1 MNPARIQEL
10 FTGFDRIRV
19 LVLGDFMIDEYRSGR
34 AERLSPEAP
43 VPVILEHSVRQLPG
57 GAGNVVKNLAALKI
71 RSAAVG
77 LKGKDE
83 GGRILEGLLSG
94 AEALHLVE
102 DASRPTTRKMRI
114 LAGTQQICRLDQE
127 DPSPVGVPTED
138 LLIQEIEELLAG
150 CEAVIIS
157 DYDKGVVTERVIAAA
172 IAAAKARGAFV
183 SVDPQVSRFGLYR
196 HVGVLTPNHHEAGRF
211 ITRRLETDK
220 EVEAGGQEIMRRLE
234 PRMLLITRGEKGMSL
249 FDANGCRHFPTRAR
263 EVFDVTGAGD
273 TVISVFTAV
282 IAAGGTPEEA
292 VFLSNQAAGMVV
304 AKLGAATVT
313 REEILTGNAERTVS

>member
-1 MNPARIQEL
+1 MKPERIQEL
-10 FTGFDRIRV
+10 FAGFDRQRV

-57 GAGNVVKNLAALKI
+57 GAGNVVKNLAALKV
-71 RSAAVG
+71 RSSAIG
-77 LKGKDE
+77 LKGRDE
-83 GGRILEGLLSG
+83 GGQVLVDLLNG
-94 AEALHLVE
+94 ADQLCLVE
-102 DASRPTTRKMRI
+102 DPSRPTTRKMRI

-127 DPSPVGVPTED
+127 DPSPVGTPTED
-138 LLIQEIEELLAG
+138 LLIAQIRQVVPS
-150 CEAVIIS
+150 CDAVIIS
-157 DYDKGVVTERVIAAA
+157 DYDKGVVTERVIDAA
-172 IAAAKARGAFV
+172 ITSAGQKGAFV

-211 ITRRLETDK
+211 IARRLETDS
-220 EVEAGGQEIMRRLE
+220 EVEDGGREIMRRLE
-234 PRMLLITRGEKGMSL
+234 PVMLLITRGEKGMSL
-249 FDANGCRHFPTRAR
+249 FDQKGCRHFPTRAR

-273 TVISVFTAV
+273 TVITVFTAV

-313 REEILTGNAERTVS
+313 REEILTGNAESTAS

>member
-1 MNPARIQEL
+1 MNRERIRDL
-10 FTGFDRIRV
+10 LAGFDRNRI

-57 GAGNVVKNLAALKI
+57 GAGNVVKNLSALKI
-71 RSAAVG
+71 HSSAIG

-83 GGRILEGLLSG
+83 GARVLEELLSG
-94 AEALHLVE
+94 SDNLCLVE

-127 DPSPVGVPTED
+127 DPSPVGTPTEK
-138 LLIQEIEELLAG
+138 LLIDQIQKIVPS
-150 CEAVIIS
+150 CNAVIIS
-157 DYDKGVVTERVIAAA
+157 DYDKGVVTEPVINAA
-172 IAAAKARGAFV
+172 IAAASQKNIFV
-183 SVDPQVSRFGLYR
+183 SVDPQVSRFGLYK

-211 ITRRLETDK
+211 IGRRLETDP
-220 EVEAGGQEIMRRLE
+220 EVEDGGRVIMERLK
-234 PRMLLITRGEKGMSL
+234 PQMLLITRGEKGMSL
-249 FDANGCRHFPTRAR
+249 FDEKGCRHFPTRAR

-273 TVISVFTAV
+273 TVITVFTAV

-292 VFLSNQAAGMVV
+292 VFLSNLAAGMVV
-304 AKLGAATVT
+304 ARLGAATVT
-313 REEILTGNAERTVS
+313 REEILTGNAESTAS